1 MEEGA
6 FELGVKGGQ
15 RLSGGVIGRGIP
27 DRGQLNLTMEV
38 QEGSAGSA
46 RGQCSGHSG
55 KYREI
60 RLDRHLG
67 KVVEHF
73 EYEIAGCELYSVG
86 VVES

>member
-1 MEEGA
+1 MQVQPGA
-6 FELGVKGGQ
+6 
-15 RLSGGVIGRGIP
+15 
-27 DRGQLNLTMEV
+27 
-38 QEGSAGSA
+38 SALA
-46 RGQCSGHSG
+46 HFG

-86 VVES
+86 IVES